1 MKNFLLKSRLFIVAL
16 LLSITTFHSNA
27 QNKKYD
33 IFDKNN
39 EVTWLGVDY
48 SEVRFVGPA
57 SDWGDVIVKT
67 PTEMRDKYFPA
78 WNDLILNEPNAF
90 KIADAINR
98 SEIIND
104 ISAITA
110 VNNKMD
116 KKDIFTEDISLYQSL
131 NENAVSSMV
140 KKYNLKDKNGI
151 GLLLIAEGMSKGK
164 NEASY
169 WVTFIDMHSK
179 EVILTKRM
187 TGKASGFGFRNY
199 WAGSIKS
206 VFKTMKKEFKHW
218 E

>member
-1 MKNFLLKSRLFIVAL
+1 MVVL
-16 LLSITTFHSNA
+16 LLPFITSNLFA
-27 QNKKYD
+27 QNAKLD
-33 IFDKNN
+33 IFDNKNQ
-39 EVTWLGVDY
+39 VTWLGVDF

-57 SDWGDVIVKT
+57 SDWGDAIVKT

-90 KIADAINR
+90 KVADAINR

-104 ISAITA
+104 ISAITT
-110 VNNKMD
+110 VNNKTD
-116 KKDIFTEDISLYQSL
+116 KKDIFTEDISSYQSL
-131 NENAVSSMV
+131 NESAVARMV

-151 GLLLIAEGMSKGK
+151 GFLLIAEGMSKGK

-206 VFKTMKKEFKHW
+206 VFKSMKKEFKHW